1 MQNNDVPIN
10 VLVTRP
16 AHQSSGLCALLSV
29 NGYQPICY
37 PTIEIQTLED
47 AAPARQK
54 LSHCGDIDYLIFV
67 SANAV
72 TNANTL
78 LNNAWP
84 LTNARIVAIGPKTAE
99 SLQAIGLR
107 PDIIATKPFDSEGL
121 LAQLPTQLHGQ
132 RCLIIKGEG
141 GRTALADS
149 LRQRGMQVDF
159 VDVYKRGLAQN
170 NTELVEQSIHYITI
184 TSQLALDNLFL
195 LLPGKAAELKQQ
207 SIFVVF
213 SQRIADHAKSLGC
226 QHILISSEASDKAL
240 LTCINNSSKSVC
252 F

>member
-1 MQNNDVPIN
+1 MRNNDVPIN

-16 AHQSSGLCALLSV
+16 AHQSSELCALLSAH
-29 NGYQPICY
+29 GYQPICY
-37 PTIEIQTLED
+37 PTIEIQALEET
-47 AAPARQK
+47 AAATQK

-72 TNANTL
+72 TSANTL

-84 LTNARIVAIGPKTAE
+84 ATHAGIVAIGPKTAK
-99 SLQAIGLR
+99 SLRFIGLK
-107 PDIIATKPFDSEGL
+107 PDIIATQPFDSEGL
-121 LAQLPTQLHGQ
+121 LAQLPTQLHSL

-141 GRTALADS
+141 GRTALAKG
-149 LRQRGMQVDF
+149 LLQRGMQVDS

-170 NTELVEQSIHYITI
+170 SPTLLEQSIHYITI

-195 LLPGKAAELKQQ
+195 LLSGKAAELKQH

-226 QHILISSEASDKAL
+226 QHILISSEASDNAL
-240 LTCINNSSKSVC
+240 LTCINNSNKSVC

>member
-1 MQNNDVPIN
+1 MQNNEAAIN

-16 AHQSSGLCALLSV
+16 ENQSSGLCALLSAQ
-29 NGYQPICY
+29 GYQPICY
-37 PTIEIQTLED
+37 PTIQIQTLED
-47 AAPARQK
+47 TAAATQK
-54 LSHCGDIDYLIFV
+54 LSHCGDVDYLVFV

-72 TNANTL
+72 ANADVL
-78 LNNAWP
+78 LKNAWP
-84 LTNARIVAIGPKTAE
+84 TTNARIVAIGPKTAGL
-99 SLQAIGLR
+99 LQDIGLKA
-107 PDIIATKPFDSEGL
+107 DIIATKPFDSEAL
-121 LAQLPTQLHGQ
+121 LAQLPTQPQGQ

-141 GRTALADS
+141 GRTALADG
-149 LRQRGMQVDF
+149 LRQRGMHVNF

-170 NTELVEQSIHYITI
+170 STELLEQPLHYITI
-184 TSQLALDNLFL
+184 TSQLALDNLFHVS
-195 LLPGKAAELKQQ
+195 AEKTATLKQR

-213 SQRIADHAKSLGC
+213 SQRIADHAISLGC